1 TARASAAKSGATSTT
16 RCAAWRSSVRT
27 TATPSYDSKTNLTYA
42 ISRGGSARYIGTT
55 SVTRRVTTTSEAVAR
70 LEHHLVVVAELPQD
84 RGARAAEREVAQA
97 EPQVVAY
104 EVGRAREHEPRLA
117 LDRVRA
123 FHLELEALGEQLL
136 AERPGEAG
144 LGVVDQEARRAVE
157 DGDLVELHERR
168 EAVDQVVRADPPL
181 DGVEGREEV
190 AERHAR
196 PPAAQHLPCDA
207 LERRGRRRLAD
218 QVARRAEIR
227 AVVEVRR
234 LRAPGEAAERARDV
248 RARRVD

>member
-1 TARASAAKSGATSTT
+1 MVSEANEPGARAASAATT
-16 RCAAWRSSVRT
+16 DEVRRAGRAPGVGRRRREERAAIWQRGCRRAPPDRS
-27 TATPSYDSKTNLTYA
+27 PQPPWLL
-42 ISRGGSARYIGTT
+42 GQPP
-55 SVTRRVTTTSEAVAR
+55 TTSEAVAR

-84 RGARAAEREVAQA
+84 RGARAADREVAQA

-104 EVGRAREHEPRLA
+104 EVGRAREHGPRLA

-144 LGVVDQEARRAVE
+144 LGVVDQAARRAGE

-190 AERHAR
+190 AERDR
-196 PPAAQHLPCDA
+196 KST
-207 LERRGRRRLAD
+207 RLNSSH
-218 QVARRAEIR
+218 
-227 AVVEVRR
+227 
-234 LRAPGEAAERARDV
+234 
-248 RARRVD
+248 